1 MTEIFMLTCPRSV
14 NKKALQIM
22 LEKNDCK
29 KWIIAK
35 ETGKGGYE
43 HWQIRVETSNDHF
56 FDWVKIHIPEAHVEK
71 ASDTWE
77 YERKEGVYWT
87 SEDTNEIRQ
96 CRFGELTPQ
105 QKKIMKTIKNQDVRT
120 VDVWLDPKGNHGKS
134 WLTVHLWE
142 TGQALVV
149 PRASATAEK
158 LSAFVCSAWK
168 GEPIVII
175 DLPRASKP
183 TASLYEAIEEMKDGL
198 VFDHRY
204 QGKTRNIR
212 GTKMIVF
219 TNTPL
224 DLKKLSADRWR
235 LHGIEDPFS

>member
-1 MTEIFMLTCPRSV
+1 MMTIPRTVHKRILKIMIEV
-14 NKKALQIM
+14 N
-22 LEKNDCK
+22 DVK

-43 HWQIRVETSNDHF
+43 HYQVRIQTSNENF
-56 FDWVKIHIPEAHVEK
+56 FTWCKENIPQAHIEK

-134 WLTVHLWE
+134 WLTIHLWE
-142 TGQALVV
+142 TEQALVV

-183 TASLYEAIEEMKDGL
+183 TTSLYEAIEEMKDGL